1 MIIKNQLNGG
11 LKTLKYLMHKF
22 ALTKQGAKD
31 FIKTLLMNVLSN
43 IALMIPVWL
52 LYILVDDL
60 LGDGIPTDHYY
71 LFIFGSLGII
81 VALGLIYYIQYHC
94 SYFLTYK
101 ESGKRRIALAERL
114 RKLPLS
120 FFSHKDLTD
129 MTHVIMNDATA
140 IEQSFSHFM
149 PNFYG
154 SMLSTVIVMIPIFIT
169 DWRMGLASLWV
180 VPVSILIVFASRK
193 AQNYFN
199 RKKDK
204 ADLEL
209 QNNVQECIETIK
221 DLKATNS
228 EKEYMKKIKT
238 NVRLVE
244 KFHIQSELGVALFV
258 VTAQMILKFG
268 IATTALVGSILLIG
282 GSLDMMIFFMFL
294 LLVSRFYEPMA
305 TALQNLAAI
314 NSTFLNIERMN
325 EFYNCPIQTGKDSFI
340 PKNYDITF
348 DDVKFGYDK
357 DESVI
362 NGVSFT
368 AKQGEVTALVGP
380 SGCGK
385 STISKLCSRFWD
397 VDDGTIKLGGE
408 VIKNID
414 PECLLKNYSIVFQD
428 VNLFNNTI
436 MENIRIGRKD
446 ATNEEV
452 IEAAKKANCDEFVSK
467 LPDGYNT
474 YIGENGAEL
483 SGGERQR
490 ISIARALLKDAPI
503 VLLDEATASLD
514 AENETIVQEAISN
527 ATKGKTVIVI
537 AHRMRTI
544 ENADKVIV
552 LNEGKVVE
560 EGNPQELIKEKGQFA
575 KMVSLQKEAANFNI

>member
-1 MIIKNQLNGG
+1 M
-11 LKTLKYLMHKF
+11 LKYLMHKF
-22 ALTKQGAKD
+22 ALTEQGAKD

-60 LGDGIPTDHYY
+60 LGEGIPASHYY
-71 LFIFGSLGII
+71 LFTFGSLGII

-94 SYFLTYK
+94 SFFLTYK

-154 SMLSTVIVMIPIFIT
+154 SMISTVIVMIPIFIA

-228 EKEYMKKIKT
+228 EKEYMTKIKT

-340 PKNYDITF
+340 PKNYDISF
-348 DDVKFGYDK
+348 EDVKFGYDK

-362 NGVSFT
+362 NSVSFT

-452 IEAAKKANCDEFVSK
+452 KEAAKKANCDEFVSK

-560 EGNPQELIKEKGQFA
+560 EGNPQELIKKNGQFA
-575 KMVSLQKEAANFNI
+575 KMVNLQKEAANFNI

>member
-1 MIIKNQLNGG
+1 M
-11 LKTLKYLMHKF
+11 LKYLMHKF
-22 ALTKQGAKD
+22 ALTEQGAKD
-31 FIKTLLMNVLSN
+31 FIKTLLINVLSN

-129 MTHVIMNDATA
+129 MTHVIMNDATT

-154 SMLSTVIVMIPIFIT
+154 SMISTVIVMIPIFIIE
-169 DWRMGLASLWV
+169 WRMGLASLRV

-228 EKEYMKKIKT
+228 EKEYMKKIKK

-258 VTAQMILKFG
+258 VSAQMILKFG
-268 IATTALVGSILLIG
+268 IATTALVGSILLID

-305 TALQNLAAI
+305 IALQNLAAI

-397 VDDGTIKLGGE
+397 VDDGAIKLGGE

-560 EGNPQELIKEKGQFA
+560 ESNPQELIKKNGQFT
-575 KMVSLQKEAANFNI
+575 KMVSLQKESANFNI

>member
-1 MIIKNQLNGG
+1 M
-11 LKTLKYLMHKF
+11 LKYLMHKF
-22 ALTKQGAKD
+22 ALTEQGAKD

-60 LGDGIPTDHYY
+60 LEEGIPASHYY

-154 SMLSTVIVMIPIFIT
+154 SMISTVIVMIPIFIA

-228 EKEYMKKIKT
+228 EKEYMIKIKT

-258 VTAQMILKFG
+258 VTAQMILKLG
-268 IATTALVGSILLIG
+268 IATTALVGSILLID

-340 PKNYDITF
+340 PKNYDISF
-348 DDVKFGYDK
+348 EDVKFGYDK
-357 DESVI
+357 DENVI

-452 IEAAKKANCDEFVSK
+452 KEAAKKANCDEFVSK

-552 LNEGKVVE
+552 LNEGKVAE
-560 EGNPQELIKEKGQFA
+560 EGNPQELIKKNGQFA

>member
-1 MIIKNQLNGG
+1 M
-11 LKTLKYLMHKF
+11 LKYLMHKF
-22 ALTKQGAKD
+22 ALTEQGAKD

-60 LGDGIPTDHYY
+60 LGEGIPSSHYY

-154 SMLSTVIVMIPIFIT
+154 SMLSTIIVMIPIFIA

-268 IATTALVGSILLIG
+268 IATTALVGSILLID
-282 GSLDMMIFFMFL
+282 GSLVMMIFFMFL

-362 NGVSFT
+362 NGVSFI

-544 ENADKVIV
+544 ENANKVIV

-560 EGNPQELIKEKGQFA
+560 EGNPQELIKKNGQFT
-575 KMVSLQKEAANFNI
+575 KMVSLQKESANFNI

>member
-1 MIIKNQLNGG
+1 
-11 LKTLKYLMHKF
+11 MHKF
-22 ALTKQGAKD
+22 ALTEQGAKD
-31 FIKTLLMNVLSN
+31 FIKTMIMNVLSN
-43 IALMIPVWL
+43 IALMVPVWL

-60 LGDGIPTDHYY
+60 LGDGIPTSHYY
-71 LFIFGSLGII
+71 LFAFGSLGII
-81 VALGLIYYIQYHC
+81 VILGLIYYVQYHC

-149 PNFYG
+149 PSFYG
-154 SMLSTVIVMIPIFIT
+154 SMISTVIITIPIFIM

-180 VPVSILIVFASRK
+180 VPVSILIVFASKR

-228 EKEYMKKIKT
+228 ESEYMEKIKK

-268 IATTALVGSILLIG
+268 IATTALVGSALLIG
-282 GSLDMMIFFMFL
+282 GTLDMMVFFMFL

-325 EFYNCPIQTGKDSFI
+325 EFYDCPVQTGKDDFK
-340 PKNYDITF
+340 PTNYDITF
-348 DDVKFGYDK
+348 EDVKFGYDK

-362 NGVSFT
+362 NGVTFL

-397 VDDGTIKLGGE
+397 VDSGTIKLDGQS
-408 VIKNID
+408 IKEID

-446 ATNEEV
+446 ATDEEV

-467 LPDGYNT
+467 LPNGYNT

-527 ATKGKTVIVI
+527 ATKGKTVVVI

-544 ENADKVIV
+544 ENADRVIV
-552 LNEGKVVE
+552 LDKGKIVE
-560 EGNPQELIKEKGQFA
+560 EGRPSDLIERKGEFY
-575 KMVSLQKEAANFNI
+575 KMVNLQKESSNFQI

>member
-1 MIIKNQLNGG
+1 M
-11 LKTLKYLMHKF
+11 LKYLMRKF
-22 ALTKQGAKD
+22 ALTEQGAKD

-60 LGDGIPTDHYY
+60 LGDGIPTSHYY

-81 VALGLIYYIQYHC
+81 VALALIYYFQYHC

-154 SMLSTVIVMIPIFIT
+154 SMISTVIIMIPIFIT

-408 VIKNID
+408 AIKNID

-446 ATNEEV
+446 ATNKEV

-552 LNEGKVVE
+552 LNEGKVIE
-560 EGNPQELIKEKGQFA
+560 EGNPQELIKGKGQFA
-575 KMVSLQKEAANFNI
+575 KMVNLQKEAANFNI

>member
-1 MIIKNQLNGG
+1 M
-11 LKTLKYLMHKF
+11 LKYLMHKF
-22 ALTKQGAKD
+22 ALTEQGAKD

-154 SMLSTVIVMIPIFIT
+154 SMISTVIVMIPIFIA

-221 DLKATNS
+221 DLKGTNS
-228 EKEYMKKIKT
+228 EKEYMTKIKT

-268 IATTALVGSILLIG
+268 IATTALVGSILLID

-325 EFYNCPIQTGKDSFI
+325 EFYNCPIQTGKDDFK
-340 PKNYDITF
+340 PNNYDITF
-348 DDVKFGYDK
+348 EDVKFGYDK

-560 EGNPQELIKEKGQFA
+560 EGNPQELIKKNGQFA
-575 KMVSLQKEAANFNI
+575 KMVSLQKEAASFNI

>member
-1 MIIKNQLNGG
+1 M
-11 LKTLKYLMHKF
+11 LKYLMHKF
-22 ALTKQGAKD
+22 ALTEQGAKD

-60 LGDGIPTDHYY
+60 LGEGIPASHYY

-94 SYFLTYK
+94 SFFLTYK

-154 SMLSTVIVMIPIFIT
+154 SMLSTIIVMIPIFIA

-228 EKEYMKKIKT
+228 EKEYMKKIKK

-268 IATTALVGSILLIG
+268 IATTALVGSILLID

-325 EFYNCPIQTGKDSFI
+325 EFYNCPIQTGKDDFK
-340 PKNYDITF
+340 PNNYDITF
-348 DDVKFGYDK
+348 EDVKFGYDK

-436 MENIRIGRKD
+436 MENIRIGKKD

-514 AENETIVQEAISN
+514 AENETRVQEAISN

-552 LNEGKVVE
+552 LNEGKVAE
-560 EGNPQELIKEKGQFA
+560 EGNPQELIKKNGQFT
-575 KMVSLQKEAANFNI
+575 KMVSLQKESASFNI

>member
-1 MIIKNQLNGG
+1 M
-11 LKTLKYLMHKF
+11 LKYLMHKF
-22 ALTKQGAKD
+22 ALTEQGAKD

-60 LGDGIPTDHYY
+60 LGEGIPTDHYY

-154 SMLSTVIVMIPIFIT
+154 SMLSTIIVMIPIFIT
-169 DWRMGLASLWV
+169 DWRMGFASLWV
-180 VPVSILIVFASRK
+180 VPGSILIVFASRK

-348 DDVKFGYDK
+348 EDVKFGYDK

-408 VIKNID
+408 IIKNID

-467 LPDGYNT
+467 LPDGNNT

-560 EGNPQELIKEKGQFA
+560 EGNPQELIKKNGQFT
-575 KMVSLQKEAANFNI
+575 KMVSLQKESARFNI

>member
-1 MIIKNQLNGG
+1 M
-11 LKTLKYLMHKF
+11 LKYLMHKF
-22 ALTKQGAKD
+22 ALTEQGAKD
-31 FIKTLLMNVLSN
+31 FIKTMIMNVLSN
-43 IALMIPVWL
+43 TALMVPVWL

-60 LGDGIPTDHYY
+60 LGDGIPTSHYY
-71 LFIFGSLGII
+71 LFAFGSLGII
-81 VALGLIYYIQYHC
+81 VVLGLIYYVQYHC

-149 PNFYG
+149 PSFYG
-154 SMLSTVIVMIPIFIT
+154 SMISTVIIMIPIFIM
-169 DWRMGLASLWV
+169 DWRMALASLWV
-180 VPVSILIVFASRK
+180 VPVSILIVFASKR

-209 QNNVQECIETIK
+209 QNNVQEFIDTIK

-228 EKEYMKKIKT
+228 ESEYMKKIKK
-238 NVRLVE
+238 NIRLVE

-268 IATTALVGSILLIG
+268 IATTALVGSALLIG
-282 GSLDMMIFFMFL
+282 GTLDMMVFFMFL

-325 EFYNCPIQTGKDSFI
+325 EFYDCPVQTGKDDFK
-340 PKNYDITF
+340 PVNYDITF
-348 DDVKFGYDK
+348 EDVKFGYDK

-397 VDDGTIKLGGE
+397 VDSGTIKLDGQS
-408 VIKNID
+408 IKEID

-446 ATNEEV
+446 ATDEEV

-467 LPDGYNT
+467 LPNGYNT

-503 VLLDEATASLD
+503 VLLDEVTASLD

-527 ATKGKTVIVI
+527 ATKGKTVVVI

-552 LNEGKVVE
+552 LNKGKIVE
-560 EGNPQELIKEKGQFA
+560 EGNPRDLIERKGEFY
-575 KMVSLQKEAANFNI
+575 KMVNLQKESSNFQI

>member
-1 MIIKNQLNGG
+1 M
-11 LKTLKYLMHKF
+11 LKYLMHKF
-22 ALTKQGAKD
+22 ALTEQGAKD

-60 LGDGIPTDHYY
+60 LGEGIPASHYY

-154 SMLSTVIVMIPIFIT
+154 SMLSTIIVMIPIFIA

-180 VPVSILIVFASRK
+180 VPISILIVFASRK

-228 EKEYMKKIKT
+228 EKEYMKKIKK

-268 IATTALVGSILLIG
+268 IATTALVGSILLID

-325 EFYNCPIQTGKDSFI
+325 EFYNCPIQTGKDDFK
-340 PKNYDITF
+340 PNNYDITF
-348 DDVKFGYDK
+348 EDVKFGYDK

-397 VDDGTIKLGGE
+397 VDKGTIKLGGE

-446 ATNEEV
+446 ATNEDV

-544 ENADKVIV
+544 ENADKVII
-552 LNEGKVVE
+552 LNEGKVAE
-560 EGNPQELIKEKGQFA
+560 EGNPQELIKKNGQFT
-575 KMVSLQKEAANFNI
+575 KMVSLQKESANFNI

>member
-1 MIIKNQLNGG
+1 M
-11 LKTLKYLMHKF
+11 LKYLMHKF
-22 ALTKQGAKD
+22 ALTEQGAKD
-31 FIKTLLMNVLSN
+31 FIKTMIMNVLSN
-43 IALMIPVWL
+43 IALMVPVWL

-60 LGDGIPTDHYY
+60 LGDGIPVSHYY
-71 LFIFGSLGII
+71 LFAFGSLGII
-81 VALGLIYYIQYHC
+81 VVLGLIYYIQYHC

-149 PNFYG
+149 PSFYG
-154 SMLSTVIVMIPIFIT
+154 SMISTVIIMIPIFIM
-169 DWRMGLASLWV
+169 DWRMGFASLWV
-180 VPVSILIVFASRK
+180 VPVSILIVFASKR

-221 DLKATNS
+221 DLKAINS
-228 EKEYMKKIKT
+228 ENEYMQKIKK

-268 IATTALVGSILLIG
+268 IATTALVGSALLISG
-282 GSLDMMIFFMFL
+282 TLDMMVFFIFL

-314 NSTFLNIERMN
+314 NSTFLNIERMI
-325 EFYNCPIQTGKDSFI
+325 EFYDCPVQTGKDDFK
-340 PKNYDITF
+340 PTNYDITF
-348 DDVKFGYDK
+348 EDVKFGYDK

-368 AKQGEVTALVGP
+368 AKQGEFTALVGP

-397 VDDGTIKLGGE
+397 VDSGTIKLDGQS
-408 VIKNID
+408 IKEID

-446 ATNEEV
+446 ATDEEV
-452 IEAAKKANCDEFVSK
+452 VEAAKKANCDEFISK
-467 LPDGYNT
+467 LPNGYNT

-490 ISIARALLKDAPI
+490 ISIARALLKNAPI

-527 ATKGKTVIVI
+527 ATKGKTVLVI

-552 LNEGKVVE
+552 LDKGKIVE
-560 EGNPQELIKEKGQFA
+560 EGNPRDIIERKGEFN
-575 KMVSLQKEAANFNI
+575 KMVNLQKESSNFQI

>member
-1 MIIKNQLNGG
+1 M
-11 LKTLKYLMHKF
+11 LKYLMHKF
-22 ALTKQGAKD
+22 ALTEQGAKD

-60 LGDGIPTDHYY
+60 LGEGIPASHYY

-94 SYFLTYK
+94 SFFLNYK

-154 SMLSTVIVMIPIFIT
+154 SMISTIIVMIPIFIA

-268 IATTALVGSILLIG
+268 IATTALVGSILLID

-325 EFYNCPIQTGKDSFI
+325 EFYNCPIQTGKDDFK
-340 PKNYDITF
+340 PNNYDITF
-348 DDVKFGYDK
+348 EDVKFGYDK

-397 VDDGTIKLGGE
+397 VDKGTIKLGGE

-436 MENIRIGRKD
+436 MENIRIGKKD

-452 IEAAKKANCDEFVSK
+452 IKAAKKANCDEFVSK

-527 ATKGKTVIVI
+527 ATRGKTVIVI

-552 LNEGKVVE
+552 LNEGKVIE
-560 EGNPQELIKEKGQFA
+560 EGNPQELIKKNGQFT
-575 KMVSLQKEAANFNI
+575 KMVSLQKESANFNI

>member
-1 MIIKNQLNGG
+1 M
-11 LKTLKYLMHKF
+11 LKYLMHKF
-22 ALTKQGAKD
+22 ALTEQGAKD
-31 FIKTLLMNVLSN
+31 FIKTMIMNVLSN
-43 IALMIPVWL
+43 IALMVPVWL

-60 LGDGIPTDHYY
+60 LGDGIPTSHYY
-71 LFIFGSLGII
+71 LFAFGSLGII
-81 VALGLIYYIQYHC
+81 VVLGLIYYVQYHC

-149 PNFYG
+149 PSFYG
-154 SMLSTVIVMIPIFIT
+154 SMISTVIIMIPIFIM

-180 VPVSILIVFASRK
+180 VPVSILIVFASKR

-228 EKEYMKKIKT
+228 ENEYMQKIKK

-268 IATTALVGSILLIG
+268 IATTALVGSALLIG
-282 GSLDMMIFFMFL
+282 GTLDMMVFFMFL

-325 EFYNCPIQTGKDSFI
+325 EFYDCPVQTGKDDFK
-340 PKNYDITF
+340 PANYDITF

-397 VDDGTIKLGGE
+397 VDSGTIKLDGQS
-408 VIKNID
+408 IKEID

-436 MENIRIGRKD
+436 MENIRIGKKD
-446 ATNEEV
+446 ATDEEV

-467 LPDGYNT
+467 LPNGYNT

-483 SGGERQR
+483 SGGE
-490 ISIARALLKDAPI
+490 S
-503 VLLDEATASLD
+503 
-514 AENETIVQEAISN
+514 
-527 ATKGKTVIVI
+527 
-537 AHRMRTI
+537 
-544 ENADKVIV
+544 
-552 LNEGKVVE
+552 
-560 EGNPQELIKEKGQFA
+560 
-575 KMVSLQKEAANFNI
+575 

>member
-1 MIIKNQLNGG
+1 M
-11 LKTLKYLMHKF
+11 LKYLMHKF
-22 ALTKQGAKD
+22 ALTEQGAKD
-31 FIKTLLMNVLSN
+31 FIKTMIMNVLSN
-43 IALMIPVWL
+43 IALMVPVWL

-60 LGDGIPTDHYY
+60 LGDGIPTGHYY
-71 LFIFGSLGII
+71 LFAFGSLGII
-81 VALGLIYYIQYHC
+81 VVLGLIYYVQYHC

-154 SMLSTVIVMIPIFIT
+154 SMISTVIIMIPIFIM

-180 VPVSILIVFASRK
+180 VPVSILIVFASKR

-228 EKEYMKKIKT
+228 ESEYMQKIKQ

-268 IATTALVGSILLIG
+268 IATTALVGSALLIG
-282 GSLDMMIFFMFL
+282 GTLDMMVFFMFL

-325 EFYNCPIQTGKDSFI
+325 DFYDCPIQTGKDDFKPS
-340 PKNYDITF
+340 KYDIVF
-348 DDVKFGYDK
+348 EDVKFGYDK

-397 VDDGTIKLGGE
+397 VDSGDIKLDGQS
-408 VIKNID
+408 IKDVD

-436 MENIRIGRKD
+436 MENIRIGKKD
-446 ATNEEV
+446 ASDEEV
-452 IEAAKKANCDEFVSK
+452 IEAAKKANCDEFVAK
-467 LPDGYNT
+467 LPNGYNT

-490 ISIARALLKDAPI
+490 ISIARALLKNAPI

-527 ATKGKTVIVI
+527 ATKGKTVVVI

-552 LNEGKVVE
+552 LDKGKIVE
-560 EGNPQELIKEKGQFA
+560 EGNPRDLIERKGEFN
-575 KMVSLQKEAANFNI
+575 KMVNLQKESSNFQI

>member
-1 MIIKNQLNGG
+1 M
-11 LKTLKYLMHKF
+11 LKYLMHKF
-22 ALTKQGAKD
+22 ALTEQGAKD

-94 SYFLTYK
+94 SFFLTYK

-154 SMLSTVIVMIPIFIT
+154 SMISTVIVMIPIFIA

-228 EKEYMKKIKT
+228 EKEYIKKIKT

-325 EFYNCPIQTGKDSFI
+325 EFYNCPIQTGKYGFI

-397 VDDGTIKLGGE
+397 VDKGVIKLGGE

-436 MENIRIGRKD
+436 MENIRIGKKD

-452 IEAAKKANCDEFVSK
+452 IKAAKKANCDEFVSK

-560 EGNPQELIKEKGQFA
+560 EGNPQELIKKNGQFT
-575 KMVSLQKEAANFNI
+575 KMVSLQKESASFNI

>member
-1 MIIKNQLNGG
+1 M
-11 LKTLKYLMHKF
+11 LKYLMHKF
-22 ALTKQGAKD
+22 ALTEQGAKD
-31 FIKTLLMNVLSN
+31 FIKATLTFVLSN

-52 LYILVDDL
+52 LYILIDDL
-60 LGDGIPTDHYY
+60 LGEGIPTSHYY
-71 LFIFGSLGII
+71 LFGFGSLGII
-81 VALGLIYYIQYHC
+81 VVLGLIYYIQYNC

-120 FFSHKDLTD
+120 FFSHKDLTE
-129 MTHVIMNDATA
+129 MTHVILNDATA

-154 SMLSTVIVMIPIFIT
+154 SMIFTIIVMIPIFVI

-180 VPVSILIVFASRK
+180 VPVAILIVFASKR

-204 ADLEL
+204 TDLAL
-209 QNNVQECIETIK
+209 HDNVQECIETIK

-228 EKEYMKKIKT
+228 EVEYLSKIKK

-244 KFHIQSELGVALFV
+244 KFHIQSEIGVALFV

-268 IATTALVGSILLIG
+268 IATTALVGSILLLD
-282 GSLDMMIFFMFL
+282 GSLDMMVFFMFL

-314 NSTFLNIERMN
+314 NSSYLNIERMN
-325 EFYNCPIQTGKDSFI
+325 EFYDCPIQTGKDDFS
-340 PKNYDITF
+340 PKKYDVVF
-348 DDVKFGYDK
+348 DNVKFGYERE
-357 DESVI
+357 ESVI
-362 NGVSFT
+362 NGISFT
-368 AKQGEVTALVGP
+368 AKQEEVTALVGP

-397 VDDGTIKLGGE
+397 VDSGTIMLDGE
-408 VIKNID
+408 PIKGID

-428 VNLFNNTI
+428 VNLFNNTV
-436 MENIRIGRKD
+436 MENVRIGRKD
-446 ATNEEV
+446 ATDEEV
-452 IEAAKKANCDEFVSK
+452 IEAAKKANCDEFVLK
-467 LPDGYNT
+467 LPEGYNT
-474 YIGENGAEL
+474 NIGENGAEL

-552 LNEGKVVE
+552 LNKGKIVE
-560 EGNPQELIKEKGQFA
+560 EGNPQELIKKNGEFA
-575 KMVSLQKEAANFNI
+575 RMVRLQKESADFRIMKSDL

>member
-1 MIIKNQLNGG
+1 M
-11 LKTLKYLMHKF
+11 LKYLMHKF
-22 ALTKQGAKD
+22 ALTEQGAKD

-60 LGDGIPTDHYY
+60 LGEGIPASHYY
-71 LFIFGSLGII
+71 LLIFGSLGII

-154 SMLSTVIVMIPIFIT
+154 SMLSTIIVMIPIFIA

-180 VPVSILIVFASRK
+180 VPVSILIVFVSRK

-228 EKEYMKKIKT
+228 EKEYMKKIKN

-268 IATTALVGSILLIG
+268 IATTALVGSILLID

-325 EFYNCPIQTGKDSFI
+325 EFYNCQIQTGKDDFK
-340 PKNYDITF
+340 PNNYDITF
-348 DDVKFGYDK
+348 EDVKFGYEK

-397 VDDGTIKLGGE
+397 VDKGTIKLGGE

-414 PECLLKNYSIVFQD
+414 PECLLKNCSIVFQD

-436 MENIRIGRKD
+436 MENIRIGKKD

-560 EGNPQELIKEKGQFA
+560 EGNPQELIKKNGQFT
-575 KMVSLQKEAANFNI
+575 KMVSLQKESANFNI

>member
-1 MIIKNQLNGG
+1 M
-11 LKTLKYLMHKF
+11 LKYLMHKF

-31 FIKTLLMNVLSN
+31 FIKATLTFVLSN

-52 LYILVDDL
+52 LYILIDDL
-60 LGDGIPTDHYY
+60 LGEGIPTSHYY
-71 LFIFGSLGII
+71 LFGFGSLGII
-81 VALGLIYYIQYHC
+81 ILLGFIYYIQYNC
-94 SYFLTYK
+94 SYFMTYK

-129 MTHVIMNDATA
+129 MTHVILNDATT

-154 SMLSTVIVMIPIFIT
+154 SMIFTVIVMIPIFIM

-180 VPVSILIVFASRK
+180 VPVAILIVLISKR

-209 QNNVQECIETIK
+209 HNNVQECIETIK

-228 EKEYMKKIKT
+228 ESEYLNKIKK

-244 KFHIQSELGVALFV
+244 KFHIQSEIGVALFV

-268 IATTALVGSILLIG
+268 IATTALVGSILLIN
-282 GSLDMMIFFMFL
+282 GSLDMMVFFMFL

-314 NSTFLNIERMN
+314 NSSYLNIERMN
-325 EFYNCPIQTGKDSFI
+325 EFYDCPIQNGKDDFE
-340 PKNYDITF
+340 PKNYDIVF
-348 DDVKFGYDK
+348 DDVKFGYEK
-357 DESVI
+357 EESII

-397 VDDGTIKLGGE
+397 VDGGSIKLDGQI
-408 VIKNID
+408 IKEID

-446 ATNEEV
+446 ATDQEV

-467 LPDGYNT
+467 LPNGYNT

-490 ISIARALLKDAPI
+490 ISIARALLM
-503 VLLDEATASLD
+503 LLLFFLMRQRHLWTLK
-514 AENETIVQEAISN
+514 
-527 ATKGKTVIVI
+527 TKPSFKRQY
-537 AHRMRTI
+537 RMRR
-544 ENADKVIV
+544 KGR
-552 LNEGKVVE
+552 LWSLL
-560 EGNPQELIKEKGQFA
+560 LIGCVPS
-575 KMVSLQKEAANFNI
+575 KMLIGSSF

>member
-1 MIIKNQLNGG
+1 MINRD
-11 LKTLKYLMHKF
+11 KYL
-22 ALTKQGAKD
+22 
-31 FIKTLLMNVLSN
+31 
-43 IALMIPVWL
+43 
-52 LYILVDDL
+52 DL
-60 LGDGIPTDHYY
+60 L
-71 LFIFGSLGII
+71 
-81 VALGLIYYIQYHC
+81 
-94 SYFLTYK
+94 
-101 ESGKRRIALAERL
+101 IA
-114 RKLPLS
+114 K
-120 FFSHKDLTD
+120 KW
-129 MTHVIMNDATA
+129 N
-140 IEQSFSHFM
+140 
-149 PNFYG
+149 G
-154 SMLSTVIVMIPIFIT
+154 MI
-169 DWRMGLASLWV
+169 
-180 VPVSILIVFASRK
+180 K
-193 AQNYFN
+193 
-199 RKKDK
+199 
-204 ADLEL
+204 
-209 QNNVQECIETIK
+209 
-221 DLKATNS
+221 
-228 EKEYMKKIKT
+228 
-238 NVRLVE
+238 
-244 KFHIQSELGVALFV
+244 V
-258 VTAQMILKFG
+258 VTG
-268 IATTALVGSILLIG
+268 I
-282 GSLDMMIFFMFL
+282 
-294 LLVSRFYEPMA
+294 R
-305 TALQNLAAI
+305 
-314 NSTFLNIERMN
+314 R
-325 EFYNCPIQTGKDSFI
+325 
-340 PKNYDITF
+340 
-348 DDVKFGYDK
+348 
-357 DESVI
+357 
-362 NGVSFT
+362 
-368 AKQGEVTALVGP
+368 
-380 SGCGK
+380 CGK

-560 EGNPQELIKEKGQFA
+560 EGNPQELIKKNSQYT
-575 KMVSLQKEAANFNI
+575 KMVSLQRESASFNI

>member
-1 MIIKNQLNGG
+1 M
-11 LKTLKYLMHKF
+11 LKYLMHKF
-22 ALTKQGAKD
+22 ALTEQGAKD

-60 LGDGIPTDHYY
+60 LGEGIPDSHYY

-154 SMLSTVIVMIPIFIT
+154 SMLSTIIVMIPIFIA

-258 VTAQMILKFG
+258 VSAQMILKFG
-268 IATTALVGSILLIG
+268 IATTALVGSILLID

-325 EFYNCPIQTGKDSFI
+325 EFYNCQIQTGKDDFK
-340 PKNYDITF
+340 PNNYDITF
-348 DDVKFGYDK
+348 EDVKFGYDK

-436 MENIRIGRKD
+436 MENIRIGKKD

-544 ENADKVIV
+544 ENANKVIV

-560 EGNPQELIKEKGQFA
+560 EGNPQELIKKNGQFT
-575 KMVSLQKEAANFNI
+575 KMVSLQKESANFNI

>member
-1 MIIKNQLNGG
+1 M
-11 LKTLKYLMHKF
+11 LKYLMHKF
-22 ALTKQGAKD
+22 ALTEQGAKD

-60 LGDGIPTDHYY
+60 LEEGIPASHYY
-71 LFIFGSLGII
+71 LFTFGSLGII

-154 SMLSTVIVMIPIFIT
+154 SMISTVIVMIPIFII

-228 EKEYMKKIKT
+228 EKEYMTKIKT

-340 PKNYDITF
+340 PKNYDISF
-348 DDVKFGYDK
+348 EDVKFGYDK

-362 NGVSFT
+362 NSVSFT

-452 IEAAKKANCDEFVSK
+452 KEAAKKANCDEFVSK

-544 ENADKVIV
+544 EKADKVIV

-560 EGNPQELIKEKGQFA
+560 EGNPQELIKKNGQFA

>member
-1 MIIKNQLNGG
+1 M
-11 LKTLKYLMHKF
+11 LKYLMHKF
-22 ALTKQGAKD
+22 ALTEQGAKD

-60 LGDGIPTDHYY
+60 LGEGIPASHYY

-129 MTHVIMNDATA
+129 MTHVIMNDATT

-154 SMLSTVIVMIPIFIT
+154 SMLSTIIVMIPIFIT
-169 DWRMGLASLWV
+169 DLRMGLASLWV
-180 VPVSILIVFASRK
+180 VLVSILIVFASRK

-228 EKEYMKKIKT
+228 EKEYMKKIKK

-258 VTAQMILKFG
+258 VSAQMILKFG
-268 IATTALVGSILLIG
+268 IATTALVGSIFLIN

-397 VDDGTIKLGGE
+397 VDDGAIKLGGE

-514 AENETIVQEAISN
+514 AENETIVQEAI
-527 ATKGKTVIVI
+527 
-537 AHRMRTI
+537 
-544 ENADKVIV
+544 
-552 LNEGKVVE
+552 L
-560 EGNPQELIKEKGQFA
+560 F
-575 KMVSLQKEAANFNI
+575 

>member
-1 MIIKNQLNGG
+1 M
-11 LKTLKYLMHKF
+11 LKYLMHKF
-22 ALTKQGAKD
+22 ALTEQGAKD
-31 FIKTLLMNVLSN
+31 FIKATLTFVLSN

-52 LYILVDDL
+52 LYLLVEDL
-60 LGDGIPTDHYY
+60 LGEGIPTEHYY
-71 LFIFGSLGII
+71 IFGFGSLGII
-81 VALGLIYYIQYHC
+81 LILVFIYYIQYNC

-129 MTHVIMNDATA
+129 LTHVILNDATA

-149 PNFYG
+149 PSFYG
-154 SMLSTVIVMIPIFIT
+154 SMIFTVLVMIPIFIF

-180 VPVSILIVFASRK
+180 VPVAILIVFASKK

-204 ADLEL
+204 ADLQL
-209 QNNVQECIETIK
+209 HNNVQECVETIK

-228 EKEYMKKIKT
+228 ESKYLEKIKK

-244 KFHIQSELGVALFV
+244 KFHIQSEIGVAIFV

-268 IATTALVGSILLIG
+268 IATTALVGSVFLIE
-282 GSLDMMIFFMFL
+282 GSLDMMVFFMFL

-314 NSTFLNIERMN
+314 NSSYLNIERMN
-325 EFYNCPIQTGKDSFI
+325 EFYNCPIQGGKDNFE
-340 PKNYDITF
+340 PKKYDISF
-348 DDVKFGYDK
+348 ENIKFGYDK

-362 NGVSFT
+362 SDVSFT

-385 STISKLCSRFWD
+385 STITKLCSRFWD
-397 VDDGTIKLGGE
+397 VDSGEIKLDGQ
-408 VIKNID
+408 VIKEID

-436 MENIRIGRKD
+436 MENIRIGKKD
-446 ATNEEV
+446 ASDEEV
-452 IEAAKKANCDEFVSK
+452 IEAAKLANCDEFVSK
-467 LPDGYNT
+467 LPNGYNT

-503 VLLDEATASLD
+503 ILLDEATASLD

-527 ATKGKTVIVI
+527 ATKGKTVLVI

-552 LNEGKVVE
+552 LNEGKIVE
-560 EGNPQELIKEKGQFA
+560 EGKPQDLIQNNGEFS
-575 KMVSLQKEAANFNI
+575 KMVKLQKDSSNFEI